1 MLFKIAVVALLLI
14 IVGSLASGLVFMLRD
29 RGRSERTVRALT
41 WRIGLSLVAFLLL
54 MIGAATG
61 LITPH
66 GIVP

>member
-1 MLFKIAVVALLLI
+1 MLFKIAIVALLLI